1 MTSVADPAPTLLR
14 LGRPADLVAAVPVV
28 LGFRPRESLVLVA
41 TGGPSGRR
49 VGLTLRVDLPPPPQV
64 RDVVAHAVE
73 ALGSDSPVGAAVI
86 VVGARARGRT
96 DVVDAA
102 VDALHARDVAVHTA
116 VWAEHTG
123 GGARWGCYGACA
135 CTGVLSEP
143 GGTEL
148 AAAAVLAGSVVRADR
163 EELEQLVEP
172 VDPVRIRRRERVLVA
187 ATDAGGADP
196 ARADT
201 GLHAGADAAHRAV
214 VDAALADAAAGHCV
228 IDDRRALALAAA
240 LGRPTVRDAVLLRC
254 AEASGPGPG
263 SRPSSGPGAGGA
275 AAGDRGVG
283 PGLPGAETLWAALC
297 RELPEPEAAEPAAL
311 LAAVALLRGDG
322 ALANVALDRAERSW
336 PGHRLTRLLRSAAAV
351 PLRPAQIRECLL
363 GGGAGER

>member
-64 RDVVAHAVE
+64 RDVVAHAAE

-86 VVGARARGRT
+86 VVGARARERT

-102 VDALHARDVAVHTA
+102 VDALHEREVAVHTA

-123 GGARWGCYGACA
+123 GGARWGCYGACG
-135 CTGVLSEP
+135 CTGVLPEP

-148 AAAAVLAGSVVRADR
+148 DAAAVLAGAVVRADR
-163 EELEQLVEP
+163 EELEQLVVP
-172 VDPVRIRRRERVLVA
+172 VDPVRIRRRERLLVA
-187 ATDAGGADP
+187 ATDPGDPDAGVHDG
-196 ARADT
+196 T
-201 GLHAGADAAHRAV
+201 DAEHRAV
-214 VDAALADAAAGHCV
+214 LDAALADAAAGRCV
-228 IDDRRALALAAA
+228 IDDRRALALTAA
-240 LGRPTVRDAVLLRC
+240 LTRPTVRDAVLVRC
-254 AEASGPGPG
+254 AEASGPGG
-263 SRPSSGPGAGGA
+263 
-275 AAGDRGVG
+275 G

-297 RELPEPEAAEPAAL
+297 RELPDPEAAEPAAL

-336 PGHRLTRLLRSAAAV
+336 PGHRLTRLLRSVAAV